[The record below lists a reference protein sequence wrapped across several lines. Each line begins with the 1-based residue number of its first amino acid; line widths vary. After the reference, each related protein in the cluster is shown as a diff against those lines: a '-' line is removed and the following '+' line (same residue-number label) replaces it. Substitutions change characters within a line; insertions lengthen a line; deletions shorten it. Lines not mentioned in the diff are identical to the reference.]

1 MRCADTACVATID
14 ALPATAQALFAEP
27 QDDLFASLDWYRV
40 VLACGMP
47 NDAAARFLFCGSA
60 AVFPMQTVDNGRGF
74 GSLTT
79 LYTCLYSPLITA
91 AVGKVFAEF
100 ACACRSHAL
109 TRIDAL
115 PADWPH
121 RAACIEA
128 ARDAGLSVRQFDH
141 FGNWHEA
148 VAGHSWTT
156 YLADRHGTLRE
167 TIRRKLR
174 RKHRFELITGGDR
187 LEAGIADFESV
198 YRRSWKEPEPFPD
211 FNAALMRALA
221 PLGMLRLGVLH
232 VGETAAAAQLWV
244 VEKHRATV
252 LKLAHDEAFKA
263 ASPGTVLTAL
273 ILQRLLDED
282 NVPEIDFG
290 RGDDAYK
297 SAWASQ
303 RRQRI
308 GLILANKL
316 HPRGLA
322 FLGRHAMGRVR
333 ASLRRASR

>member
-1 MRCADTACVATID
+1 MNLSAVPTMRCADTACVATID

-232 VGETAAAAQLWV
+232 VGETAAAAPV
-244 VEKHRATV
+244 VGRGARTGDRFRPRRRCLQVRLGIAAAPAHRPDPGQQAASSRPGLPRPACDGTRAGLAASREPIRQHRA
-252 LKLAHDEAFKA
+252 
-263 ASPGTVLTAL
+263 
-273 ILQRLLDED
+273 
-282 NVPEIDFG
+282 
-290 RGDDAYK
+290 
-297 SAWASQ
+297 
-303 RRQRI
+303 
-308 GLILANKL
+308 
-316 HPRGLA
+316 HPL
-322 FLGRHAMGRVR
+322 
-333 ASLRRASR
+333 